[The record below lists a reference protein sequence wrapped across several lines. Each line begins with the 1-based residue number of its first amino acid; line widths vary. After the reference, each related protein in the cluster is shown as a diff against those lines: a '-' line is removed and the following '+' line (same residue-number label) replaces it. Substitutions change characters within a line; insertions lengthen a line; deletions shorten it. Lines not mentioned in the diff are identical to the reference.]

1 MVASNPESLK
11 DTAKILDDDDTICE
25 PKIILSITGGA
36 RNFTIDEATKS
47 AFKRGLLKAAK
58 STNSWIITGGSDV
71 GVMKLVGD
79 MINEDLSAKDLTVI
93 GVSSDKRLK
102 ETFFRNIVTIK
113 VKVHESELM
122 IEIN

>member
-1 MVASNPESLK
+1 MDPRNTTSKEEIAN
-11 DTAKILDDDDTICE
+11 ILDADETICE
-25 PKIILSITGGA
+25 PKIILSITGGSA
-36 RNFTIDEATKS
+36 NFKIDEATKF

-102 ETFFRNIVTIK
+102 ETFFRNIVIIK
-113 VKVHESELM
+113 VKVYESELM